1 MKLILIGAGRGS
13 RLRPYTDNCHK
24 CLVPVAGRPIVDW
37 ALHAFREV
45 GVTDVIFVGGYR
57 IDEIR
62 QHHPEFTFIDNTDWE
77 NNNILSSL
85 FYAEGEMDGP
95 FMCAYADTIIV
106 PALLEPLMSH
116 PGDIVVS
123 VDTAWNERHGSRPN
137 PYDSH
142 VEAVSVEGDRVT
154 RFERIIPPGA
164 ALGEFT
170 GVTRFTAKGS
180 AAWRNAYHQAREKYA
195 GKPFHH
201 GKTFE
206 KAYMV
211 DLMLE
216 MIDAEHIINHAAH
229 HGGYIEIDTVEDY
242 HLANDQWA
250 ANL

>member
-13 RLRPYTDNCHK
+13 RLRPYTDDCHK
-24 CLVPVAGRPIVDW
+24 CLVPVGGRPILDW
-37 ALHAFREV
+37 ALHAFAQV
-45 GVTDVIFVGGYR
+45 GVNDIVFVGGYR

-62 QHHPEFTFIDNTDWE
+62 QHHPEFTFVENADWE
-77 NNNILSSL
+77 NNNILASL
-85 FYAEGEMDGP
+85 FHAETEMDGP

-106 PALLEPLMSH
+106 PELLEPLMTH

-142 VEAVSVEGDRVT
+142 VEAVSAQGDHVT
-154 RFERIIPPGA
+154 HFERVLPPGK

-170 GVTRFTAKGS
+170 GVTKFSDKGS
-180 AAWRNAYHQAREKYA
+180 RDWRRAYHLAKEKYA
-195 GKPFHH
+195 GGPFHH

-206 KAYMV
+206 KAYLV
-211 DLMLE
+211 DLLVE
-216 MIDAEHIINHAAH
+216 MIAAGHVINHASH

-242 HLANDQWA
+242 HLANDHWA